1 MRGDTEWVL
10 IDTETTGLKQP
21 IWTLE
26 GEEGVESNR
35 RSEEWG
41 VG

>member
-26 GEEGVESNR
+26 VEVGVDGR
-35 RSEEWG
+35 K
-41 VG
+41 